1 MTELCKIFEDY
12 KSDKCPNI
20 FHSYSTEYFNILK
33 DKKHDI
39 KNVLEIGVGTNEI
52 MSPICGKD
60 YKIGASLK
68 SWRDFFPNSKIIGLD
83 INEEVLFEDERIKCF
98 YTDQS
103 NEITLEKT
111 ISNINTYYNENIEYD
126 LIIDDGSHVKEHMIL
141 TFETYKKYLTSGGLY
156 IIEDIKFHEL
166 PIFIN
171 LETNEFVIKKIH
183 NGTFE
188 WDSFVVFQKI

>member
-1 MTELCKIFEDY
+1 MTELCKIFEEY

-20 FHSYSTEYFNILK
+20 FHSYSIEYFNILK
-33 DKKHDI
+33 DKKHNI

-52 MSPICGKD
+52 MNPICGES

-68 SWRDFFPNSKIIGLD
+68 SWRDFFPNSRIIGLD
-83 INEEVLFEDERIKCF
+83 INKEVLFEDERIKCF
-98 YTDQS
+98 YVDQS
-103 NEITLEKT
+103 NEISLEKT
-111 ISNINTYYNENIEYD
+111 IENINEYYNENIEYD
-126 LIIDDGSHVKEHMIL
+126 LIIDDGSHIKEHMIL
-141 TFETYKKYLTSGGLY
+141 TFETYKKYLKSGGLY
-156 IIEDIKFHEL
+156 IIEDIKFNEL

-183 NGTFE
+183 DGTFE